1 MPKISKEKKDKVSE
15 QILHFLFSVSPEPKF
30 TSEIAEEI
38 ARDEEF
44 VKVLLMDLKEKALI
58 NEINRNQSGTQY
70 LRRQRWILSPSA
82 FDVYKKHQLQSQQN
96 LNSNTLSE

>member
-1 MPKISKEKKDKVSE
+1 MPRISKEKKDKISE
-15 QILHFLFSVSPEPKF
+15 QILHFLFSASPEPKF

-44 VKVLLMDLKEKALI
+44 IKVLLSDLKGKSLI
-58 NEINRNQSGTQY
+58 NEINRNKSGAQY

-82 FDVYKKHQLQSQQN
+82 FDVYKKHQSQSQQN